1 MTRVKIFERARELFD
16 IIRTVSSTCAGT
28 IPRSEESV
36 SQGNVLYVNTEK
48 VPNFEKTLI
57 SLQWLEGLPKLGTFL
72 TVFYNIVQAKS
83 SESLSPIEVK
93 TILRKTVIRKGW
105 MPIWFLYRVEIA
117 NDIFWMLSQ

>member
-1 MTRVKIFERARELFD
+1 MYMNA
-16 IIRTVSSTCAGT
+16 
-28 IPRSEESV
+28 
-36 SQGNVLYVNTEK
+36 EK

-57 SLQWLEGLPKLGTFL
+57 SLQWLEGLLKLGTFL

-93 TILRKTVIRKGW
+93 TILRETVIRKGW